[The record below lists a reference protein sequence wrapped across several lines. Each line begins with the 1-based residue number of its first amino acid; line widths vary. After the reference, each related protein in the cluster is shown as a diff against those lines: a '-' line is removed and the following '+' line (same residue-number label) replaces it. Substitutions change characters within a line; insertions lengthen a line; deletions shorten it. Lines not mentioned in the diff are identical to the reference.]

1 VAEEWTR
8 GRSSSLVR
16 FDHGLI
22 HAIRPCYSAAFH
34 TPFNAVSTPFNA
46 TSTPFNAVSAPF
58 NAVSTPFNAVSTP
71 FNATSTP
78 FNAVSA
84 PFNAVSTPFQGRRVA
99 TTPASLKTSMSRKRF
114 SWQHHCSILGI
125 VSIYGNN

>member
-1 VAEEWTR
+1 MDRVAEEWTR

-22 HAIRPCYSAAFH
+22 HAIRPRYSAAFH
-34 TPFNAVSTPFNA
+34 TPFTAVLTPFNAVSTPFTA
-46 TSTPFNAVSAPF
+46 VSTPFNAVSAPF
-58 NAVSTPFNAVSTP
+58 NAV
-71 FNATSTP
+71 STP

-114 SWQHHCSILGI
+114 SWQHHC
-125 VSIYGNN
+125 